1 MEKGPGGGAGRGGG
15 EILGSDTGGT
25 FTDLVLLR
33 DGALIIL
40 KKPSDPLDPA
50 RPLLEG
56 AAELGLSSD
65 AEVVHGSTVATNTL
79 LERKGARTVLVTTRG
94 FDDVIEIGR
103 QARPLLYAFHQ
114 TRPEPLVPAE
124 LRLEVD
130 ERLDHLGRAITPLAP
145 GAAEAIAARV
155 AGLGAESVA
164 VCFLHAHVNPEHE
177 RAIGAALE
185 RSGKSTRHVSLS
197 SEVAPEHREYER
209 TSTTAIN
216 AYVTP
221 VVARHVERL
230 QSGLGGRRLRVLQS
244 NGGSISAAQAARGAA
259 RTVLSGPAAGVAGAH
274 ALARAAGHED
284 IITLDVGGTSTDVAL
299 CPGTPRESTETM
311 VAGLPLRLPALD
323 IHSIGAGGG
332 SIARV
337 DRGGALR
344 VGPESAGA
352 RPGPACY
359 GLGGSAPTVTDA
371 HVVLGRIGP
380 SGLLGGRMPLDRDA
394 ATHALES
401 LGREV
406 GCSAME
412 AARDVVLVAEA
423 AMERAI
429 RRISVER
436 GHDPRRFTLV
446 PFGGAGPL
454 HACALADALGIR
466 AVLVPRHPG
475 VLCALGALA
484 SGVVKD
490 HARGVI
496 EPLAAGAAAR
506 VDALFAPLVDE
517 ASRSAREEGIRPE
530 DLSLER
536 RVDARYAGQSHEIL
550 VAYDGPDS
558 TLRRFHAAHEER
570 FGHSHDDLPVEITAL
585 RVRASSPGPDL
596 GPGAP
601 PPGRAPRSVRGP
613 RAEREDIVAGD
624 KILGPCAVD
633 GFDATVWIAD
643 GWDGRADRRGNLLLE
658 RARPGSRT

>member
-1 MEKGPGGGAGRGGG
+1 
-15 EILGSDTGGT
+15 
-25 FTDLVLLR
+25 VLLR
-33 DGALIIL
+33 DGALIIR
-40 KKPSDPLDPA
+40 KKPSDPSDPA

-56 AAELGLSSD
+56 AAELTLAED

-94 FDDVIEIGR
+94 FADVIEIGR

-130 ERLDHLGRAITPLAP
+130 ERLDHLGREIVSLEAR
-145 GAAEAIAARV
+145 AAEEIASRV
-155 AGLGAESVA
+155 ADLRAESVA
-164 VCFLHAHVNPEHE
+164 VCLLHAHVNPAHE
-177 RAIGAALE
+177 RAIGAAIE
-185 RSGKSTRHVSLS
+185 KVAASSHVSLS
-197 SEVAPEHREYER
+197 SDVAPEHREYER

-221 VVARHVERL
+221 VVARYIERL

-299 CPGTPRESTETM
+299 CPGAPRESTECI

-352 RPGPACY
+352 RPGPVCY
-359 GLGGSAPTVTDA
+359 GLGGRAPTVTDA
-371 HVVLGRIGP
+371 HVVLGRMGP
-380 SGLLGGRMPLDRDA
+380 SGLLGGSMPLDADA
-394 ATHALES
+394 AERALAS
-401 LGREV
+401 LGREL
-406 GCSAME
+406 GCSAEE

-446 PFGGAGPL
+446 AFGGAGPL
-454 HACALADALGIR
+454 HACALAGALGIR
-466 AVLVPRHPG
+466 AVVVPRHPG

-484 SGVVKD
+484 SGIVKD

-496 EPLAAGAAAR
+496 EPLGAGGAPR
-506 VDALFAPLVDE
+506 IDALFAPLID
-517 ASRSAREEGIRPE
+517 AAARSAREEGIRPE
-530 DLSLER
+530 DLALER

-550 VAYDGPDS
+550 IPYDGPET
-558 TLRRFHAAHEER
+558 TLRRFHSAHEER
-570 FGHSHDDLPVEITAL
+570 FGHSHADLTVEITAL
-585 RVRASSPGPDL
+585 RVRASSPGPDIGL
-596 GPGAP
+596 DAP
-601 PPGRAPRSVRGP
+601 PPGRPPRSIQGP
-613 RAEREDIVAGD
+613 RAERKDIATGD
-624 KILGPCAVD
+624 TVTGPCAID

-643 GWDGRADRRGNLLLE
+643 GWEARADRSGNLLLE
-658 RARPGSRT
+658 RARPGSRP